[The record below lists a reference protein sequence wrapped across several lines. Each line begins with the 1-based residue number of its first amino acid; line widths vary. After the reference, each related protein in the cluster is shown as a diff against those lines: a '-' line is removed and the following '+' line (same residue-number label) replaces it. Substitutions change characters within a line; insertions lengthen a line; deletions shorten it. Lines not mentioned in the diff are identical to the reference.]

1 MKRRINTKEIPYG
14 KNVFSRLKDYI
25 IICFFM
31 YKRYLLQVKDL
42 LNKEHYFYKM
52 HTIIMKSIIQP
63 SSIDTLYGLSL
74 MFTRKS

>member
-25 IICFFM
+25 ITCFFM
-31 YKRYLLQVKDL
+31 YKRYLLEVKDL

-52 HTIIMKSIIQP
+52 HTIIM
-63 SSIDTLYGLSL
+63 
-74 MFTRKS
+74 